1 MSAYHPRNNGRG
13 PWQRGKPHPKHHAR
27 DFHQRFPQ
35 TPPGLNRYPQLSYS
49 NESVRRQFNP
59 GDSSHRLWQSGP
71 PEHHAFFNQRQSS
84 FQQSPFPSSWDSPSD
99 GMAAVSDST
108 KNSSF
113 TDVNG
118 ESIPKRLCR
127 DDFSSPHR
135 PTMAQQHES
144 NFQHQYYNDRI
155 PHRESFNPHSHS
167 HPSINDPL
175 IIHTPQQSLQRAHT
189 SSSIDESSIYQQA
202 VRQPGLDFLVRHTLD
217 QALLSHKVWLR
228 ELDVEIYQ
236 ARINSLRSNCSTPDS
251 VNVQLR
257 FTP

>member
-1 MSAYHPRNNGRG
+1 MTC
-13 PWQRGKPHPKHHAR
+13 
-27 DFHQRFPQ
+27 F
-35 TPPGLNRYPQLSYS
+35 
-49 NESVRRQFNP
+49 RR
-59 GDSSHRLWQSGP
+59 QSGP

-108 KNSSF
+108 VSVINTLKCFKFTLTGFLIVIRIHFATFFFMYGSCCTKKNSSF

-189 SSSIDESSIYQQA
+189 SSSIDESSIYQ
-202 VRQPGLDFLVRHTLD
+202 VKICRFLFYFYLDFVF
-217 QALLSHKVWLR
+217 
-228 ELDVEIYQ
+228 EI
-236 ARINSLRSNCSTPDS
+236 TP
-251 VNVQLR
+251 VFF
-257 FTP
+257 FTPEKKKYVLPVIFVE